1 MDGILTG
8 CYAGSEVP
16 ATGLRLSM
24 VMTMR
29 SPWIRLYEPCG
40 GSNSLAGRAYYDVVV
55 LHPLALKSPVVTLG
69 SASSRNTRA
78 RAERQRAPAL
88 PKEAIALSLNWVD

>member
-40 GSNSLAGRAYYDVVV
+40 GSNSLAGRAYDDVVV
-55 LHPLALKSPVVTLG
+55 LHHLPPFKSPVVTLG
-69 SASSRNTRA
+69 SDKS
-78 RAERQRAPAL
+78 
-88 PKEAIALSLNWVD
+88 